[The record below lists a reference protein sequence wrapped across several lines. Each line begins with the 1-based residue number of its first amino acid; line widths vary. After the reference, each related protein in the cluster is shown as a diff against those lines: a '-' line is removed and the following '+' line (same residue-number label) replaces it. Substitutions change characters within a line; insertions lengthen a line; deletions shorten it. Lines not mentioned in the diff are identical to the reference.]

1 MVSANSKQVLA
12 HSLET
17 FSRHLTSGC
26 ILKLTDEKLA
36 RGIKRKFQ
44 AQETAIA
51 NKVSENFEKTNYF
64 MFCKY
69 QLMFPKLLFVK
80 ELVFYSQCHGL
91 EFWVISCSMRQS
103 LLQRLDFHFSN

>member
-1 MVSANSKQVLA
+1 MVNANSKQVLT

-26 ILKLTDEKLA
+26 ILKLTDENLA

-51 NKVSENFEKTNYF
+51 NKVSENFEKTSYF

-69 QLMFPKLLFVK
+69 QTLPKLLFVK
-80 ELVFYSQCHGL
+80 ELVFLFPVS
-91 EFWVISCSMRQS
+91 
-103 LLQRLDFHFSN
+103 